1 MKKTIYTI
9 GRDLSSDICLDDG
22 GNLISRYHAVL
33 KVKKN
38 GTYVIIDQSLNGTYI
53 NGVRIAQGKEVPLTR
68 KDTVMFA
75 NVLELDWSL
84 VPVSDKWRKP
94 VLISVSVAMLLA
106 VAVCA
111 IVFIPSCISGVS
123 GDDRIPSGSSA
134 IFPQDR
140 DSRRI
145 DNQDDGDRLS
155 LRKLRERKRAE
166 EKRQRELEEARLDS
180 IRNAET
186 VAPVQTETA
195 VPEEIQS
202 EIAEN
207 DSTVSVAVPDADT
220 GAMQEPEPEPQDTVS
235 NLNVNAIY

>member
-1 MKKTIYTI
+1 M
-9 GRDLSSDICLDDG
+9 D
-22 GNLISRYHAVL
+22 
-33 KVKKN
+33 
-38 GTYVIIDQSLNGTYI
+38 
-53 NGVRIAQGKEVPLTR
+53 
-68 KDTVMFA
+68 
-75 NVLELDWSL
+75 
-84 VPVSDKWRKP
+84 
-94 VLISVSVAMLLA
+94 
-106 VAVCA
+106 
-111 IVFIPSCISGVS
+111 
-123 GDDRIPSGSSA
+123 SGS
-134 IFPQDR
+134 
-140 DSRRI
+140 I

-220 GAMQEPEPEPQDTVS
+220 GAMQEPEPQDTVS